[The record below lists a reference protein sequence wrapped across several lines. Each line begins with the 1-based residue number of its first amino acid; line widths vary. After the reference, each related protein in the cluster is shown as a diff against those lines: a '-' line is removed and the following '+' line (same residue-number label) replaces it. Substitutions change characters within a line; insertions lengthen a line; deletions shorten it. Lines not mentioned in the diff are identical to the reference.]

1 MKPNPAICNDDE
13 IVPGEILAPP
23 SPNPA
28 SAADADV
35 KNDKSVIC
43 WELLMIPLG
52 VLIISEYTLPVM
64 NPKSIICAEDDT
76 VPALTT
82 EAPPNP
88 KSDICCDDDIRSVS

>member
-43 WELLMIPLG
+43 
-52 VLIISEYTLPVM
+52 
-64 NPKSIICAEDDT
+64 
-76 VPALTT
+76 
-82 EAPPNP
+82 
-88 KSDICCDDDIRSVS
+88 